1 MDIFIEVIDSDQ
13 DEKARNRIFKKI
25 KLIFGEI
32 PPHYELL
39 GKISIDV
46 LNEYLNDIL
55 KLIRHKTIN
64 PDYFGFLRLYI
75 ANKYN
80 YTYCISFNSKLLHS
94 RGYKSSIVDNSLT
107 DINSFPFENKLI
119 ILAKKTIKAVTD
131 SMNFTEADFKILYDA
146 GWNDKEIFDS
156 IEHAGNML
164 KNGSIL
170 SAYLKKI

>member
-1 MDIFIEVIDSDQ
+1 MFVEINNHCKDS
-13 DEKARNRIFKKI
+13 RSLNRIFKKI
-25 KLIFGEI
+25 QLIFGEI

-39 GKISIDV
+39 GNISIDV
-46 LNEYLNDIL
+46 LNEYLNGII

-75 ANKYN
+75 AHKYN
-80 YTYCISFNSKLLHS
+80 YTYCIAFNSKLLHS
-94 RGYKSSIVDNSLT
+94 RGYKSSIVNNSLA

-131 SMNFTEADFKILYDA
+131 SMNFTEADFKMLYDV

-164 KNGSIL
+164 KNGPIL
-170 SAYLKKI
+170 SAYLNKI